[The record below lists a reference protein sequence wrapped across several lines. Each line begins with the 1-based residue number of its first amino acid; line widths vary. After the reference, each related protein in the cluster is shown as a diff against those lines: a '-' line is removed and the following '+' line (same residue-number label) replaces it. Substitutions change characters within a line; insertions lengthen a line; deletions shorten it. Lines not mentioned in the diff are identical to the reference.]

1 MTRRQGRLTS
11 CDDEEGETGQLRPR
25 YDSPETRTHWL
36 NEPSEHEIL
45 KPKKAAEWVGR
56 DGREGGKE
64 RGKERALARAAG
76 LAAAASRCT
85 SLCPEPWG

>member
-11 CDDEEGETGQLRPR
+11 CDDEEGDTGQRRPR
-25 YDSPETRTHWL
+25 YDSPENRTHWL

-45 KPKKAAEWVGR
+45 KPQKAAEWVGR
-56 DGREGGKE
+56 DGREEGKE
-64 RGKERALARAAG
+64 GALARAAG

-85 SLCPEPWG
+85 SLCTESWG